1 MFIMCKMINRK
12 ITNNIVEGLN
22 NFRVVLLNGPRQSGK
37 TTLVKKIAD
46 DVGMEYVTLD
56 DPEKLELAINDPKNF
71 LEFYGAS
78 PIAIDEIQFAPQLIP
93 YIKIKVDKDTHKGH
107 FLLTGSA
114 DFMKMHKVTESLAG
128 RMIRFNLYPLANA
141 EIRNKELNIIDQL
154 FDNEINRAQNTMS
167 FEKVLDAVIQGGY
180 PEIYFM
186 QSKQRSQWFDS
197 YTDSRIQKDIL
208 EYRTISANKLREI
221 KTLLKLLA
229 TYNSDMLNFNNLAKR
244 LQMSNKTIQTYVEL
258 LESMYIVKTIPS
270 YHVNESL
277 KVIKSPKLHFVDTGI
292 ASHLLNLDKE
302 NLLLKKD
309 GVYGGMIENFVF
321 SELLK
326 QSTYSDNNVMIHH
339 YRDLRKKEVDF
350 VLENRN
356 GKIIGIEVKAKAS
369 IKARELKPMLELS
382 KESKNNFQ
390 AGFIFYGGD
399 EIRPISVEKQLF
411 YCLPLGL
418 LV

>member
-1 MFIMCKMINRK
+1 MCNMINRK

-93 YIKIKVDKDTHKGH
+93 YIKIKVDKDTRKGH

-114 DFMKMHKVTESLAG
+114 DFMKMHQVTESLAG
-128 RMIRFNLYPLANA
+128 RMVRYNLYPLANA

-154 FDNEINRAQNTMS
+154 FDNKINRAQNTMS

-186 QSKQRSQWFDS
+186 QPKQRSQWFDS

-208 EYRTISANKLREI
+208 EYRTISASKLREI

-277 KVIKSPKLHFVDTGI
+277 KVIKSPKLHFVDTGL

>member
-1 MFIMCKMINRK
+1 MCNMINRK

-37 TTLVKKIAD
+37 TTLVKKIAED
-46 DVGMEYVTLD
+46 AGMEYMTLD

-114 DFMKMHKVTESLAG
+114 DFMKMHQVTESLAG
-128 RMIRFNLYPLANA
+128 RMVRYNLYPLANA

-208 EYRTISANKLREI
+208 GYRTISASKLREI

-277 KVIKSPKLHFVDTGI
+277 KVIKSPKLHFVDTGL

>member
-1 MFIMCKMINRK
+1 MCNMINRK

-114 DFMKMHKVTESLAG
+114 DFMKMHQVTESLAG
-128 RMIRFNLYPLANA
+128 RMVRYNLYPLANA

-208 EYRTISANKLREI
+208 EYRTISASKLREI

-277 KVIKSPKLHFVDTGI
+277 KVIKSPKLHFVDTGL

>member
-1 MFIMCKMINRK
+1 MINRK

-114 DFMKMHKVTESLAG
+114 DFMKMHQVTESLAG
-128 RMIRFNLYPLANA
+128 RMVRYNLYPLANA

-186 QSKQRSQWFDS
+186 QPKQRSQWFDS

-208 EYRTISANKLREI
+208 EYRTISASKLREI

-277 KVIKSPKLHFVDTGI
+277 KVIKSPKLHFVDTGL

>member
-1 MFIMCKMINRK
+1 MINRK

-93 YIKIKVDKDTHKGH
+93 YIKIKVDKDTRKGH

-114 DFMKMHKVTESLAG
+114 DFMKMHQVTESLAG
-128 RMIRFNLYPLANA
+128 RMVRYNLYPLANA

-154 FDNEINRAQNTMS
+154 FDNKINRAQNTMS

-186 QSKQRSQWFDS
+186 QPKQRSQWFDS

-208 EYRTISANKLREI
+208 EYRTISASKLREI

-277 KVIKSPKLHFVDTGI
+277 KVIKSPKLHFVDTGL

-309 GVYGGMIENFVF
+309 GVYGGMIENFVY

>member
-1 MFIMCKMINRK
+1 MFIMCNMINRK

-93 YIKIKVDKDTHKGH
+93 YIKIKVDKDTRKGH

-114 DFMKMHKVTESLAG
+114 DFMKMHQVTESLAG
-128 RMIRFNLYPLANA
+128 RMVRYNLYPLANA

-154 FDNEINRAQNTMS
+154 FDNKINRAQNTMS

-186 QSKQRSQWFDS
+186 QPKQRSQWFDS

-208 EYRTISANKLREI
+208 EYRTISASKLREI

-277 KVIKSPKLHFVDTGI
+277 KVIKSPKLHFVDTGL

>member
-1 MFIMCKMINRK
+1 MCNMINRK

-114 DFMKMHKVTESLAG
+114 DFMKMHQVTESLAG
-128 RMIRFNLYPLANA
+128 RMVRYNLYPLANA

-154 FDNEINRAQNTMS
+154 FDNKINRAQNTMS

-186 QSKQRSQWFDS
+186 QPKQRSQWFDS

-277 KVIKSPKLHFVDTGI
+277 KVIKSPKLHFVDTGL

-309 GVYGGMIENFVF
+309 GVYGGMIENFVY

-369 IKARELKPMLELS
+369 IKAKELKPMLELS

>member
-1 MFIMCKMINRK
+1 MCNMINRK

-37 TTLVKKIAD
+37 TTLVKKIAED
-46 DVGMEYVTLD
+46 AGMEYMTLD

-114 DFMKMHKVTESLAG
+114 DFMKMHQVTESLAG
-128 RMIRFNLYPLANA
+128 RMVRYNLYPLANA

-277 KVIKSPKLHFVDTGI
+277 KVIKSPKLHFVDTGL

>member
-1 MFIMCKMINRK
+1 MCNMINRK

-114 DFMKMHKVTESLAG
+114 DFMKMHQVTESLAG
-128 RMIRFNLYPLANA
+128 RMVRYNLYPLANA

-154 FDNEINRAQNTMS
+154 FDNKINRAQNTMS

-186 QSKQRSQWFDS
+186 QPKQRSQWFDS

-277 KVIKSPKLHFVDTGI
+277 KVIKSPKLHFVDTGL

>member
-1 MFIMCKMINRK
+1 MCNMINRK

-56 DPEKLELAINDPKNF
+56 DPDKLELAINDPKNF

-114 DFMKMHKVTESLAG
+114 DFMKMHQVTESLAG
-128 RMIRFNLYPLANA
+128 RMVRYNLYPLANA

-167 FEKVLDAVIQGGY
+167 IEKVLDAVIQGGY

-186 QSKQRSQWFDS
+186 QPKQRSQWFDS

-208 EYRTISANKLREI
+208 EYRTISASKLREI

-229 TYNSDMLNFNNLAKR
+229 TYNSDILNFNNLAKR

-277 KVIKSPKLHFVDTGI
+277 KVIKSPKLHFVDTGL

>member
-1 MFIMCKMINRK
+1 MCNMINRK

-114 DFMKMHKVTESLAG
+114 DFMKMHQVTESLAG
-128 RMIRFNLYPLANA
+128 RMVRYNLYPLANA

-186 QSKQRSQWFDS
+186 QPKQRSQWFDS

-208 EYRTISANKLREI
+208 EYRTISASKLREI

-244 LQMSNKTIQTYVEL
+244 LQMSNKTIQNYVEL

-277 KVIKSPKLHFVDTGI
+277 KVIKSPKLHFVDTGL

>member
-1 MFIMCKMINRK
+1 MCNMINRK

-114 DFMKMHKVTESLAG
+114 DFMKMHQVTESLAG
-128 RMIRFNLYPLANA
+128 RMVRYNLYPLANA

-186 QSKQRSQWFDS
+186 QPKQRSQWFDS

-277 KVIKSPKLHFVDTGI
+277 KVIKSPKLHFVDTGL

>member
-1 MFIMCKMINRK
+1 MCNMINRK

-114 DFMKMHKVTESLAG
+114 DFMKMHQVTESLAG
-128 RMIRFNLYPLANA
+128 RMVRYNLYPLANA

-277 KVIKSPKLHFVDTGI
+277 KVIKSPKLHFVDTGL